1 MNIIDM
7 TFNSCDVSMQHWEE
21 TASWIYNSYT
31 EGSIVWAK
39 LDGHPW
45 WPAMIEVDPDM
56 KAFVFCYDHRKYTP
70 VSANTITCSLYCVI
84 LSMIDILEE

>member
-1 MNIIDM
+1 
-7 TFNSCDVSMQHWEE
+7 MQHWEE

-39 LDGHPW
+39 LDGYPW
-45 WPAMIEVDPDM
+45 SLVEVDPDM

-70 VSANTITCSLYCVI
+70 VSV
-84 LSMIDILEE
+84 

>member
-1 MNIIDM
+1 
-7 TFNSCDVSMQHWEE
+7 MQHWEE

-39 LDGHPW
+39 LDGYPW
-45 WPAMIEVDPDM
+45 WPAMVEVDPDM

-70 VSANTITCSLYCVI
+70 VSAKTEIYKISVI
-84 LSMIDILEE
+84 AIP